1 MMKKLLIAL
10 NILASASCI
19 VLAYSLIVHPYLTMR
34 LYKEQY
40 QESMFKCDQAMRE
53 HLIAKNRVIN
63 DPSASSIEK
72 LKSSEIGLID
82 CHDYDKLRK
91 QLLVT
96 GISESQLSLIGLET
110 IELRNKDVRE
120 FVRTHEFRY

>member
-1 MMKKLLIAL
+1 MKKLLIIL
-10 NILASASCI
+10 NVVASISCI
-19 VLAYSLIVHPYLTMR
+19 ALAYSFLVQPYLTLR
-34 LYKEQY
+34 LHKEEY

-63 DPSASSIEK
+63 DPSTSSIEK
-72 LKSSEIGLID
+72 LNSSEVGLLD
-82 CHDYDKLRK
+82 CHAYDKLRK
-91 QLLVT
+91 ELLVT
-96 GISESQLSLIGLET
+96 GISEYQLSLIGLEA